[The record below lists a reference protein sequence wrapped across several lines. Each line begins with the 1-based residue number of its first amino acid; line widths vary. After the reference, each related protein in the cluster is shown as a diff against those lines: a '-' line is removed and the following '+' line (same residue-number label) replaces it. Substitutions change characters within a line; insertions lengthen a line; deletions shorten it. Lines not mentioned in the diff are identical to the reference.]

1 MPHSV
6 HVSPYPL
13 DRVVEKDRSA
23 AGQRKKSSD
32 HAQRIFHGLY
42 TVQSDAASKL
52 YRQLLPVLD
61 SRPHVPPRRLETPA
75 RDVNLR
81 GTLAD
86 GRLREGIVRRSASLP
101 GSRTLTSSYELFVGG
116 PRHPGDDGSNRKF
129 PAVSSEIS

>member
-1 MPHSV
+1 MSHSV
-6 HVSPYPL
+6 HVSPHPL
-13 DRVVEKDRSA
+13 DRVIEKNRSA
-23 AGQRKKSSD
+23 AGQRKKPSD

-61 SRPHVPPRRLETPA
+61 SRPHVPPRRLETLA

-101 GSRTLTSSYELFVGG
+101 
-116 PRHPGDDGSNRKF
+116 
-129 PAVSSEIS
+129 